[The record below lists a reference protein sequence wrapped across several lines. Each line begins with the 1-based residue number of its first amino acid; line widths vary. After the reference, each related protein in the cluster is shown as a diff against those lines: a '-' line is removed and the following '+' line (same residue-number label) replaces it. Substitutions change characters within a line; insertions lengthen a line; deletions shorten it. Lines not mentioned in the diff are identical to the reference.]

1 MCNALCKQVID
12 TMEARVGKIEAF
24 METIRSEVATLRTDG
39 RDVRDRLIR
48 LEERVAHLP
57 SKGFLFTT
65 AVAIIGGLTAVI
77 VLQEKVR
84 HLLGL

>member
-12 TMEARVGKIEAF
+12 TMEARVAKIEVF
-24 METIRSEVATLRTDG
+24 METIRSEVTTLRTDG

-77 VLQEKVR
+77 VLREKVR